1 MAHLT
6 EITPR
11 KFGNKVANFNYL
23 LHVLNNCPCSKKFY
37 VALRSD
43 LDFFADLI
51 PKEVAEKWLKYLRE
65 ELPTVAFKCSTQ
77 QQRSNLG
84 HTRKSK
90 SLTMTSTTSECLGAE
105 TLLQL
110 LKNYSRNNKV
120 KKTAPTISNDEHT
133 ISFLCKNSVYSPNC
147 PLVFFFFFELPM
159 ADPGHRA
166 QAKLTFLYVSNLHNC
181 VAF

>member
-1 MAHLT
+1 
-6 EITPR
+6 
-11 KFGNKVANFNYL
+11 VA
-23 LHVLNNCPCSKKFY
+23 P
-37 VALRSD
+37 RSD
-43 LDFFADLI
+43 LGFFADLI

-90 SLTMTSTTSECLGAE
+90 SQTMTATTSECLGAE

-120 KKTAPTISNDEHT
+120 N
-133 ISFLCKNSVYSPNC
+133 
-147 PLVFFFFFELPM
+147 ELP
-159 ADPGHRA
+159 
-166 QAKLTFLYVSNLHNC
+166 QQLLTMSIMFYFVQEL
-181 VAF
+181 